1 MKPVWRYSLF
11 ALCAYLLFMLVLFPA
26 DRIYSLL
33 HQRGILALPL
43 YQVSGSIWRGHI
55 GRARIAGLDVNDLN
69 WCLHP
74 WALFLGRLEAG
85 VNVATDNEPLAVVI
99 GRKLDGSYYVRNGD
113 EALSIPVLESVFAA
127 RPYGIT
133 GTLALDLEDIRLQS
147 GHLQSVTG
155 ELQWLQAGL
164 GAPLGIELGNFELAL
179 ANSDGAVQGTL
190 KDIGGPLQAEGQ
202 LVLQANNN
210 YRLTMTLASRDSMR
224 SDLRQALSLLG
235 TPSPE
240 GRVSLTLNGRLEN
253 IAAML
258 QH

>member
-11 ALCAYLLFMLVLFPA
+11 ALCAYLLFMLILFPA

-33 HQRGILALPL
+33 HQRGILVLPL
-43 YQVSGSIWRGHI
+43 YQVSGSIWQGHV
-55 GRARIAGLDVNDLN
+55 GRARIAGLDVNDLD
-69 WCLHP
+69 WCLRP

-85 VNVATDNEPLAVVI
+85 VNVATGDEPLAVVI
-99 GRKLDGSYYVRNGD
+99 GRKLDGSYYVHNGNG
-113 EALSIPVLESVFAA
+113 ALSIPVLESVFAA

-133 GTLALDLEDIRLQS
+133 GTLDLDLKDIRLQS
-147 GHLQSVTG
+147 GQLQSVTG
-155 ELQWLQAGL
+155 ELRWRQAGL
-164 GAPLGIELGNFELAL
+164 GAPLGIELGNFELSL
-179 ANSDGAVQGTL
+179 VSSDGTVQGTL

-210 YRLTMTLASRDSMR
+210 YRLNMTLASRDGKR

-235 TPSPE
+235 TPSPD
-240 GRVSLTLNGRLEN
+240 GRISLTFNGRLEN